1 MMGRLIDADD
11 VIKYS
16 FVDNGILLTTDEIK
30 KDGFREI
37 WRQQS
42 NDHSIQILCYN
53 ENLNEFQAYDRFCWM
68 NEPVYNAI
76 TEEYQYKEDLWTPI
90 ILHYSDCYEKPYI
103 FQTTNRRKLM
113 KLLRKAENKNE

>member
-1 MMGRLIDADD
+1 MLIQFMENKH
-11 VIKYS
+11 VEYS

-42 NDHSIQILCYN
+42 NNHSIQILCYK
-53 ENLNEFQAYDRFCWM
+53 
-68 NEPVYNAI
+68 
-76 TEEYQYKEDLWTPI
+76 EYQYKEDLWTPI

-103 FQTTNRRKLM
+103 FQTMNRRKLM